1 MTVTSPRSSGRG
13 FPLAPTYWGAVEEGL
28 RKVAEV
34 VNSLRDGKINSVGT
48 VTLTANST
56 TTTITDARISPTSK
70 VLPIATSA
78 TAAATTGLFVTAG
91 TGSAVI
97 THNSTADLDRT
108 FSYAIFG

>member
-70 VLPIATSA
+70 ISLTATSA

-91 TGSAVI
+91 TGSAAI
-97 THNSTADLDRT
+97 THNSTADTNRT

>member
-56 TTTITDARISPTSK
+56 TTTLTDPRINPNSKISLTATTS
-70 VLPIATSA
+70 
-78 TAAATTGLFVTAG
+78 TAAASTGLYVTAG

-97 THNSTADLDRT
+97 THNSTADANKT
-108 FSYAIFG
+108 FAFAIFG